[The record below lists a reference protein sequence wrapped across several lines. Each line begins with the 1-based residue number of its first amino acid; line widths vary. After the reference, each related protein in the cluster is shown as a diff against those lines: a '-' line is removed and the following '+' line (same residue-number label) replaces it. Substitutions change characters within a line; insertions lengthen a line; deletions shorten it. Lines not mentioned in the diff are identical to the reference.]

1 MKPMNS
7 GKPRVIAVIP
17 ARGGSKGIPR
27 KNIRPLLGKPL
38 IAYTIEAALKS
49 KRIDRVV
56 VSTEDEEIAE
66 ISQRWGAEVV
76 RRPEELARD
85 DSPSVDTI
93 LHAVDWFEEQGER
106 FDIVVMLEA
115 TSPLRKEDD
124 LDNAIGLLIKNLDK
138 ADSLV
143 SFAGI
148 S

>member
-1 MKPMNS
+1 MGK
-7 GKPRVIAVIP
+7 KPRVIAIIP

-27 KNIRPLLGKPL
+27 KNIKPLLGKPL
-38 IAYTIEAALKS
+38 IAYTIEVAVAS
-49 KRIDRVV
+49 KLLDKIV
-56 VSTEDEEIAE
+56 VSTEDAEIAE

-85 DSPSVDTI
+85 DSPSVDAI
-93 LHAVDWFEEQGER
+93 LHVIHWFEERGQY
-106 FDIVVMLEA
+106 FDITALLEP
-115 TSPLRKEDD
+115 TSPLRKADD
-124 LDNAIGLLIKNLDK
+124 LDNAIALLIKNLDK